1 MEVDMNYLGL
11 SWIIVD
17 YRGLSWI
24 IVDYRGL
31 SWIIVDYRRPSSG
44 NKRRLA
50 QEI

>member
-1 MEVDMNYLGL
+1 MDYRGL

-31 SWIIVDYRRPSSG
+31 SWLIVDRLAAINESG
-44 NKRRLA
+44 FA